1 MDPQTLRG
9 LVYLFL
15 ILAGSAGLWI
25 FVLYLILGRARRRI
39 VALETENKRLERKL
53 ADLKVRIETRSMSDV
68 ELLED
73 VTDLLADL

>member
-15 ILAGSAGLWI
+15 LLAGGAALWI
-25 FVLYLILGRARRRI
+25 FILYLLLGRARRQ
-39 VALETENKRLERKL
+39 VARLDTENRRLGRKL
-53 ADLKVRIETRSMSDV
+53 ADLKVRVETRSKSDV
-68 ELLED
+68 ELLKD

>member
-15 ILAGSAGLWI
+15 VLFGGAGLWI
-25 FVLYLILGRARRRI
+25 LILYLILGRARRSI
-39 VALETENKRLERKL
+39 VALETENKKL
-53 ADLKVRIETRSMSDV
+53 KRQLAEVKVRVETREMNDV

-73 VTDLLADL
+73 ITSLLADL